1 MDLFFFL
8 LGTAIVLGGLH
19 MIAPDHWAPLAAVS
33 GKLNYTRR
41 RTYVT
46 AATLGALHALTS
58 EAVAGIVLVIGV
70 ILVHRYLEYVDV
82 ASIILLFAVGVYF
95 IVNGVMEMDLQDDRS
110 SAPVKSI
117 LAISAFPDLALIP
130 IILAGSA
137 LSLFEI
143 GLILA
148 VFVAVSAISLTIMSY
163 VSTRGLAGAMEKI
176 PPRYI
181 DYVMGLILFA
191 TAIIIIFT
199 S

>member
-8 LGTAIVLGGLH
+8 LGTAALLGGLH
-19 MIAPDHWAPLAAVS
+19 MIAPDHWAPLAVVS
-33 GKLNYTRR
+33 RKLKYTGRK
-41 RTYVT
+41 TYLT
-46 AATLGALHALTS
+46 AASLGAIHAITS
-58 EAVAGIVLVIGV
+58 EAIAGLVLVIGV
-70 ILVHRYLEYVDV
+70 LLVHRYLGYVEI
-82 ASIILLFAVGVYF
+82 ASIILLFAVGIYF
-95 IVNGVMEMDLQDDRS
+95 IVNGVMEIELKDDQS
-110 SAPVKSI
+110 NAPVKSI

-137 LSLFEI
+137 LSLLEI

-148 VFVAVSAISLTIMSY
+148 VFIIVSSISLTVMSY
-163 VSTRGLAGAMEKI
+163 LSTRGLAGAMEKI

-181 DYVMGLILFA
+181 DYVMGLILFL

>member
-1 MDLFFFL
+1 MELFFFL

-19 MIAPDHWAPLAAVS
+19 MIAPDHWVPLAVVS

-58 EAVAGIVLVIGV
+58 EAVAGIVLVIGI
-70 ILVHRYLEYVDV
+70 ILVHRYLEYVDI

-95 IVNGVMEMDLQDDRS
+95 IVNGVMEMDLQDDLS

-137 LSLFEI
+137 LPLLEV

-148 VFVAVSAISLTIMSY
+148 VFIIVSSISLTVMSY
-163 VSTRGLAGAMEKI
+163 VSTRGLAGAMENI